1 MIKKFNKI
9 RFPWFILIFTIFLKM
24 INFFIQK
31 DVYTG
36 DMYTFL
42 KLILPSATNRVFNLN
57 SKQLVKLFS
66 KIFDCDFDEM
76 SAHLNQGDVS
86 ETCRSFFAKSN
97 KIKPAEKSTLTIQQ
111 VDNYLDE
118 LTKVTKENDQL
129 NLLEKIAKK
138 CTKND
143 LRTFIRLIKKDLRID
158 AGAKNILDAVSPN
171 AYAAFQVSRDLKDV
185 VERVANLVS
194 NGKPGLKKDLSIR
207 INLMTPVKP
216 MLADACKSVESAFS
230 KCKNGILAEIKYDGE
245 RLQLHK
251 DGPKFN
257 FFSRNLKSVQPHKVL
272 YLKEYIPK
280 AFPNADKIILDGE
293 VLLYDTKNKKPLPF
307 GTLGIHKVNLF
318 LFLFIILNFFQNK
331 KNEFKDAT
339 VCYFVF
345 DCVYLN
351 GEDLMNK

>member
-1 MIKKFNKI
+1 MNCLII
-9 RFPWFILIFTIFLKM
+9 R
-24 INFFIQK
+24 K
-31 DVYTG
+31 DGYTG

-42 KLILPSATNRVFNLN
+42 KLILPNATNQVFNLN

-66 KIFDCDFDEM
+66 RIFECDLGEM

-86 ETCRSFFAKSN
+86 ETCESFFAKSE

-111 VDNYLDE
+111 VNGYLEE
-118 LTKVTKENDQL
+118 LATVTKENDQQK
-129 NLLEKIAKK
+129 LLEKIAKK
-138 CTKND
+138 CTRND
-143 LRTFIRLIKKDLRID
+143 LRTLVRLIKKDLRID
-158 AGAKNILDAVSPN
+158 AGAKNILDSVSPK

-185 VERVANLVS
+185 VARVAL
-194 NGKPGLKKDLSIR
+194 NGELKNDLDIC
-207 INLMTPVKP
+207 INLMTPIKP
-216 MLADACKSVESAFS
+216 MLADACKSVGEAFS
-230 KCKNGILAEIKYDGE
+230 KCKNGMLAEIKYDGE

-257 FFSRNLKSVQPHKVL
+257 FFSRNLKPIQPHKVL
-272 YLKEYIPK
+272 YLEEYIPK

-307 GTLGIHKVNLF
+307 GTLGIHK
-318 LFLFIILNFFQNK
+318 

-351 GEDLMNK
+351 GEDLMHK